1 MGALPTSRAAHE
13 GASAFETG
21 LIRLLP
27 HYPDGPS
34 VAAELTGQKTDSV
47 YRLYAMTDEDAL
59 AEGVEKLAR
68 LHGSSSE
75 SGEGRTAIP
84 LDEAREAGS

>member
-1 MGALPTSRAAHE
+1 M
-13 GASAFETG
+13 
-21 LIRLLP
+21 RLLP
-27 HYPDGPS
+27 HYSGGPS
-34 VAAELTGQKTDSV
+34 GAAELTGHKTESD
-47 YRLYAMTDEDAL
+47 YRRYAIADEDAL